1 MAPSLETRGAAP
13 KQMPVS
19 DLRHPFGP
27 REVTV
32 EGTARLIGLAVWVNV
47 QDDPRDIAP
56 VGVFRI
62 GIEQTQVRDD
72 MLLVVGSDRWI
83 GWGQISDVRIE
94 RRLLHGRSC
103 DESTTRSTQPR
114 PRLRVKP
121 DTDYQ
126 RVVLAGSNMTTG

>member
-19 DLRHPFGP
+19 DLRHPFRPG
-27 REVTV
+27 EVTV

-56 VGVFRI
+56 VGTFRI

-72 MLLVVGSDRWI
+72 MLLVVGGDRGI
-83 GWGQISDVRIE
+83 GRGQIIDIS
-94 RRLLHGRSC
+94 
-103 DESTTRSTQPR
+103 
-114 PRLRVKP
+114 
-121 DTDYQ
+121 
-126 RVVLAGSNMTTG
+126 